1 MGDGLWAMREAEG
14 SLVLPSPAVTIASP
28 DEPMASFESLIGQE
42 IWNSQ
47 QRLGDLECPLN

>member
-42 IWNSQ
+42 SGILSSALEIWNAH
-47 QRLGDLECPLN
+47 